1 MKIFLDA
8 NICLDFLDSSRLNSK
23 NSINWYMKNKDNQD
37 LEFYF
42 SGDFITTFYYILTQK
57 KKLKANIVINAIN
70 QLCEEIIPVYLVHS
84 DFLLAQKTFSE
95 NIFDDFED
103 LMILHSAS
111 RIDSDIFVTN
121 DKKILELK
129 IFNRLKITDT
139 INPPNINP

>member
-8 NICLDFLDSSRLNSK
+8 NICLDFLDSSRLDSK

-121 DKKILELK
+121 DKKILELQ

>member
-8 NICLDFLDSSRLNSK
+8 NICLDFLDSSRLDSK

>member
-111 RIDSDIFVTN
+111 RIASDIFVTN

>member
-37 LEFYF
+37 FEFYF

>member
-23 NSINWYMKNKDNQD
+23 DSISWYMKNKDNQD

>member
-8 NICLDFLDSSRLNSK
+8 NICLDFLDSSRLDSK

-37 LEFYF
+37 FEFYF